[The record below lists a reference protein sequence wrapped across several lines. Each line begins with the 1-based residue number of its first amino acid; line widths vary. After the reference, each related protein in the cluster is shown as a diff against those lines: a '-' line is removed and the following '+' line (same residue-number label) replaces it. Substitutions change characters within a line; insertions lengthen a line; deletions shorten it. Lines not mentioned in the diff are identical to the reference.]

1 MARVRH
7 KRKPVAEMNVVPYID
22 VMLVLLVIFMVTAPM
37 LNQGVKVDLPKVSSE
52 ALPQDNNKQVLTL
65 SVKADGSYYWNVGS
79 EVDTE
84 KQTDSAV
91 SLEQMTD
98 AVTKIM
104 SARPDTQVFIR
115 GDKAVNYGAV
125 VGAMGALQQ
134 AGVPNVG
141 LITEAPDLE
150 ATVRALAFRELFL
163 ARRPGGGPA
172 RSDLRH
178 AVRQLGVCS
187 GASSS
192 KPIVQATLYQL
203 KSKSQATT
211 QTNQKIAGEAKK
223 TASKQYEVEQLEQK
237 KLEQQKLEQQKL
249 EQQQVAAAKA
259 AEQKKADE
267 ARKAEAQKAAEAK
280 KADEAKKAAE
290 AKAAE
295 QKRQADI
302 AKKRAE
308 DEAKKK
314 AADDAKK
321 KAAEDAKKKAAEE
334 AKKKAAAEAAKKKAA
349 VEAAKKKAAAAAAA
363 ARKAA
368 EDKKAQALAELL
380 SDTTERQQAL
390 ADEVGSEVTG
400 SLDDLIVNLVSQ
412 QWRRPPSARNGMS
425 VEVLIEML
433 PDGTITN
440 ASVSRSSGDKPFDS
454 SAVAAVRNVG
464 RIPEMQQLPRATFD
478 SLYRQRRIIFKPE
491 DLSL

>member
-1 MARVRH
+1 MKQQFERSPSESYFW
-7 KRKPVAEMNVVPYID
+7 PV
-22 VMLVLLVIFMVTAPM
+22 VL
-37 LNQGVKVDLPKVSSE
+37 
-52 ALPQDNNKQVLTL
+52 
-65 SVKADGSYYWNVGS
+65 
-79 EVDTE
+79 
-84 KQTDSAV
+84 
-91 SLEQMTD
+91 
-98 AVTKIM
+98 
-104 SARPDTQVFIR
+104 
-115 GDKAVNYGAV
+115 AV
-125 VGAMGALQQ
+125 VLHVLIFAMLFVSWAF
-134 AGVPNVG
+134 
-141 LITEAPDLE
+141 AP
-150 ATVRALAFRELFL
+150 EL
-163 ARRPGGGPA
+163 PP
-172 RSDLRH
+172 
-178 AVRQLGVCS
+178 
-187 GASSS
+187 S

-280 KADEAKKAAE
+280 KVDEAKKAAE

-314 AADDAKK
+314 AADDAKKKAAEDAKK

-368 EDKKAQALAELL
+368 EDKKARALAELL

>member
-1 MARVRH
+1 MKQQFERSPSESYFW
-7 KRKPVAEMNVVPYID
+7 PV
-22 VMLVLLVIFMVTAPM
+22 VL
-37 LNQGVKVDLPKVSSE
+37 
-52 ALPQDNNKQVLTL
+52 
-65 SVKADGSYYWNVGS
+65 
-79 EVDTE
+79 
-84 KQTDSAV
+84 
-91 SLEQMTD
+91 
-98 AVTKIM
+98 
-104 SARPDTQVFIR
+104 
-115 GDKAVNYGAV
+115 AV
-125 VGAMGALQQ
+125 VLHVLIFAMLFVSWAF
-134 AGVPNVG
+134 
-141 LITEAPDLE
+141 AP
-150 ATVRALAFRELFL
+150 EL
-163 ARRPGGGPA
+163 PP
-172 RSDLRH
+172 
-178 AVRQLGVCS
+178 
-187 GASSS
+187 S

-295 QKRQADI
+295 QKKQADI

-321 KAAEDAKKKAAEE
+321 KAAEDAKKKTAEE

-454 SAVAAVRNVG
+454 SAVAAVRNFG
-464 RIPEMQQLPRATFD
+464 RIPDMQQLPRATFD